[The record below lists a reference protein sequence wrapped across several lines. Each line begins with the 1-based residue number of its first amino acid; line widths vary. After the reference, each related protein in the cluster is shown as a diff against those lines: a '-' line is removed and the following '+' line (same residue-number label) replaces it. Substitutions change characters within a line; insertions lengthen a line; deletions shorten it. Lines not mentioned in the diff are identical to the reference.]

1 MNSKNLRV
9 SFLFFAIF
17 LFVMEACVSPKK
29 VIYFNNLNDTL
40 KAGLRDAKSI
50 FDAPIQKNDLLAISI
65 GGSNAADL
73 IALNSGNGVV
83 PGAIAGTT
91 SKSLGYLVDPDG
103 KIQLPF
109 IGRIRAE
116 GLTRL
121 ELEDTITN
129 LMKDY
134 TKNPVVNIKF
144 LNYNFSIIGEVNH
157 PGKFDME
164 DRTTILQAISLAGD
178 LTTLAKRNNI
188 LVIREVNGKR
198 EFGRL
203 NLLSKDAFK
212 SPYFYLKT
220 NDVVYIEPVRTK
232 FLTRTGAPQYIGLAA
247 AGLTLLLTLLNLS
260 KK

>member
-1 MNSKNLRV
+1 MNCKNFASL
-9 SFLFFAIF
+9 FLIIF
-17 LFVMEACVSPKK
+17 LLSIQACVSPKN
-29 VIYFNNLNDTL
+29 VIYFNNLNDTV
-40 KAGLRDAKSI
+40 KSGLANAKTI
-50 FDAPIQKNDLLAISI
+50 FDAPIQKNDLLSISI
-65 GGSNAADL
+65 GGSNAEDL
-73 IALNSGNGVV
+73 IALNSGSGSV
-83 PGAIAGTT
+83 PGAIAGTNA
-91 SKSLGYLVDPDG
+91 KSLGYLVDPDG

-109 IGRIRAE
+109 IGRITAE

-121 ELEDTITN
+121 QLEDTLTN
-129 LMKDY
+129 LLKDY
-134 TKNPVVNIKF
+134 TKNPVVNVKF
-144 LNYNFSIIGEVNH
+144 LNYNFSILGEVNR

-188 LVIREVNGKR
+188 LVIREINGKR

-220 NDVVYIEPVRTK
+220 NDVVYVEPVRSK

-247 AGLTLLLTLLNLS
+247 AGLTLLLTILNFS